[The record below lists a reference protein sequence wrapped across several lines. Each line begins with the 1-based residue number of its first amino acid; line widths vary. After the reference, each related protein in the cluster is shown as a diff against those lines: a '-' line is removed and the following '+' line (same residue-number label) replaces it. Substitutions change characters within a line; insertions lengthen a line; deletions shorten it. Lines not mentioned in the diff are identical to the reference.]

1 MKSCSYGEP
10 DGRKIGQI
18 GNYTLYSNKLAAE
31 KYKTIHNTLKATN
44 NAFNFVYGPSTGGL
58 IESTQFNVLTNGESI
73 KGMAADPMFKKR
85 YLKVIGLNVENALP
99 IIERINGTF
108 SASHSIAFLSAVENA
123 VEIDLDRQINMGRII
138 ELELERIRNHLH
150 VGARI
155 CEAAAFGVPY
165 NNLFYLREKINRIIE
180 EYSGHRFFYGANII
194 GGININFQGVSNS
207 LDGMYEEIHD
217 IYESLCESKIFVDRL
232 MDNGVVT
239 DPDCLGPVLRGCG
252 HPYDARVDSN
262 TLPYDELD
270 FSPVVE
276 TEGNGD
282 VMDRFIV
289 RFEEIFKSF
298 QIINAAEKGH
308 ESSRVRD
315 FSVHEFNG
323 EGLSRVESPSGDLAY
338 LIQLDEGTIKEIN
351 MLTSSKVNL
360 PIFLESTVGN
370 VFTDF
375 HFNWESFG
383 IWISEIAVE
392 FV

>member
-1 MKSCSYGEP
+1 M
-10 DGRKIGQI
+10 
-18 GNYTLYSNKLAAE
+18 
-31 KYKTIHNTLKATN
+31 
-44 NAFNFVYGPSTGGL
+44 
-58 IESTQFNVLTNGESI
+58 
-73 KGMAADPMFKKR
+73 
-85 YLKVIGLNVENALP
+85 
-99 IIERINGTF
+99 
-108 SASHSIAFLSAVENA
+108 
-123 VEIDLDRQINMGRII
+123 
-138 ELELERIRNHLH
+138 
-150 VGARI
+150 
-155 CEAAAFGVPY
+155 
-165 NNLFYLREKINRIIE
+165 
-180 EYSGHRFFYGANII
+180 
-194 GGININFQGVSNS
+194 
-207 LDGMYEEIHD
+207 
-217 IYESLCESKIFVDRL
+217 
-232 MDNGVVT
+232 
-239 DPDCLGPVLRGCG
+239 LRGCG